1 MKKIVNVFECF
12 NGNNVNNYIKNNNV
26 SIENIIRNLIK
37 YDDISSNGGYNSDY
51 DAVLCQIDILI
62 KAKINKEIIEEVA
75 EDFNN
80 EDYPKTILINY

>member
-12 NGNNVNNYIKNNNV
+12 DGNNVNNYIKNNNV

-62 KAKINKEIIEEVA
+62 KAKINKQIVEEVA
-75 EDFNN
+75 EDFNYEN
-80 EDYPKTILINY
+80 YPKTIIINY

>member
-1 MKKIVNVFECF
+1 MKKITNVFECF

>member
-1 MKKIVNVFECF
+1 MKKIINVFQCF
-12 NGNNVNNYIKNNNV
+12 DGNNVNSYIKNNNV

-62 KAKINKEIIEEVA
+62 KAKINKEIVEEVA

-80 EDYPKTILINY
+80 ENYPKTILINY

>member
-51 DAVLCQIDILI
+51 DAVLCQIDILL

-80 EDYPKTILINY
+80 EDYSKTITINY

>member
-37 YDDISSNGGYNSDY
+37 YDNISSNGGYNSDY
-51 DAVLCQIDILI
+51 DAVLCQIDILL

-80 EDYPKTILINY
+80 EDYSKTITINY

>member
-12 NGNNVNNYIKNNNV
+12 SGNNVNNYIKNNNV

-37 YDDISSNGGYNSDY
+37 YDDISTNGGYNSDY

-62 KAKINKEIIEEVA
+62 KAKINKQIVEEVA

-80 EDYPKTILINY
+80 ENYPKTIIINY

>member
-62 KAKINKEIIEEVA
+62 KAKINKQIVEEVA

-80 EDYPKTILINY
+80 ENYPKTIIINY

>member
-12 NGNNVNNYIKNNNV
+12 DGNNVNNYIKNNNV

-62 KAKINKEIIEEVA
+62 KAKINNEIVEEVA

-80 EDYPKTILINY
+80 ENYPKTIIINY

>member
-1 MKKIVNVFECF
+1 MKKIINVFQCF
-12 NGNNVNNYIKNNNV
+12 DGNNVNSYIKNNNV

-62 KAKINKEIIEEVA
+62 KAKINKEIVEEVA

>member
-62 KAKINKEIIEEVA
+62 KAKINKQIVEEVA
-75 EDFNN
+75 EDLNN
-80 EDYPKTILINY
+80 ENYPKTIIINY

>member
-1 MKKIVNVFECF
+1 MKKIINVFQCF
-12 NGNNVNNYIKNNNV
+12 DGNNVNSYIKNNNV

>member
-62 KAKINKEIIEEVA
+62 KAKINKQIVEEVA
-75 EDFNN
+75 QDFNN
-80 EDYPKTILINY
+80 ENYPKTIIINY